1 MKLNFNIRNKF
12 LIPTILLIIIGMGG
26 AAAISYV
33 KSKNAL
39 TAALLHNI
47 EQQTDSVVTVL
58 QSWIKDRR
66 LDLKSWSSEEVY
78 TKSLTTTIIGKAARV
93 TANEKLGRLKADY
106 GYYEDI
112 ALINTDGLAI
122 ASNNDAVIGK
132 MNVADRPYFKA
143 AMAGE
148 HFVSDVIVSRG
159 SGNPVFI
166 IAVPVIDKQQVV
178 GVLVGTVSV
187 DSFSRQFITPIKVGE
202 SGYAVLINK
211 NGLTLAHPDASQIMK
226 LDLSKLEFGQQILA
240 QKNGVLQYTIEGVQ
254 KTAAFKEIEGMGW
267 IVLVNVPN
275 AEILTPVRSLGQI
288 NLLVVIMVVAV
299 ATVLIFFIT
308 SSVVKPINSVVA
320 GLRDA
325 AEGDGDLTKRLDVN
339 TTDEVGEL
347 ARWFNTFIEK
357 IQRIITEVTHNADKL
372 TSSSKE
378 LASIASALAKSAD
391 QTSEK
396 AIAVSSASE
405 EMSTTI
411 TSVAGIMEQTA
422 GNLSIVAS
430 GAEEMT
436 ATIRE
441 IANTTEKGRQI
452 AEEAVGQTTHATRQ
466 IEELGTSALQ
476 IGRVVET
483 ITEISEQV
491 NLLAL
496 NATIEAAR
504 AGEAGKGFAVVA
516 NEIKEL
522 AKQTAGA
529 SGEIKQQIEGIQAS
543 TQGSITEIN
552 TIASV
557 VSEVNSLV
565 ATIATAVEEQ
575 SVTTQEIAGNVA
587 RASEGVD
594 EVNSTIGETSHV
606 ANSITADIA
615 DVTKTAD
622 EMTSASSKVSSSS
635 QELSQLAE
643 ELNRMVK
650 QFKV

>member
-12 LIPTILLIIIGMGG
+12 LVPTILLITIGMGG

-47 EQQTDSVVTVL
+47 EQQTDSVVAIL
-58 QSWIKDRR
+58 HSWIKDRK

-78 TKSLTTTIIGKAARV
+78 VKALTTSIIGKAARV

-112 ALINTDGLAI
+112 SLVNTDGLTI

-132 MNVADRPYFKA
+132 MNVGDRPYFKA

-148 HFVSDVIVSRG
+148 VFVSDVILSRG

-166 IAVPVIDKQQVV
+166 ISVPVIDNKQVK
-178 GVLVGTVSV
+178 GVLVGIVSV
-187 DSFSRQFITPIKVGE
+187 DSFTRQFIIPIKVGQ

-211 NGLTLAHPDASQIMK
+211 NGLTVAHPDASHVMK
-226 LDLSKLEFGQQILA
+226 VDVSKLEFGQQILA
-240 QKNGVLQYTIEGVQ
+240 QKNGVLQYTMEGVE
-254 KTAAFKEIEGMGW
+254 KTAAFKEIEGVGW
-267 IVLVNVPN
+267 IVMVNVPN
-275 AEILTPVRSLGQI
+275 AEILTPVKSLGQI

-308 SSVVKPINSVVA
+308 SSVVKPINRVVA

-325 AEGDGDLTKRLDVN
+325 AEGEGDLTKRLDVN

-347 ARWFNTFIEK
+347 AHWFNTFIEK
-357 IQRIITEVTHNADKL
+357 IQRIINEVTQNADKL

-378 LASIASALAKSAD
+378 LASIANVLAKSAD

-396 AIAVSSASE
+396 AMAVSTASE
-405 EMSTTI
+405 EMSSTI
-411 TSVAGIMEQTA
+411 TSVAGIIEKTA
-422 GNLSIVAS
+422 GNLNIVAS

-552 TIASV
+552 SIASV

-594 EVNSTIGETSHV
+594 EVNNTVGETSHM

-615 DVTKTAD
+615 EVTKTAD
-622 EMTSASSKVSSSS
+622 EMTNASSKVSSSS

-643 ELNRMVK
+643 ELNKMVK